1 MLNAIMISQIIRQ
14 LTCYSILN
22 EELIL
27 ETKISDFNLEAF
39 QIEFGVDKC
48 NPMFDSYKIN
58 ADNLKF
64 ILQQVEVA
72 NTIDW
77 DFDLFSYYIETLGE

>member
-1 MLNAIMISQIIRQ
+1 MISQIIRH

-22 EELIL
+22 EELIF
-27 ETKISDFNLEAF
+27 ETKVSDFNLEAF
-39 QIEFGVDKC
+39 QIEFGIDTC

-64 ILQQVEVA
+64 ILQQIKIA

-77 DFDLFSYYIETLGE
+77 DFDRFSYYIETLGE